1 MNQDKFG
8 ITRQSAPA
16 AGGAQERS
24 NQCEVTASLARG
36 QEATAEQVSPAVSP
50 AISPSTVEN
59 YKTETDG
66 DQSGSQSGTGNGK
79 PDCYKCKH
87 RRSLTYSAHS
97 ECVHPALDG
106 KGRVLAVVC
115 VLRSGSFLPL
125 GLTGRKHGILSG
137 WFTWPIDYD
146 PTWLET
152 CAVFEVSN
160 SDQPQI
166 VVAK

>member
-79 PDCYKCKH
+79 PDCYKCNTGAPLPIQRTRNACI
-87 RRSLTYSAHS
+87 RRWMVRDVS
-97 ECVHPALDG
+97 
-106 KGRVLAVVC
+106 
-115 VLRSGSFLPL
+115 
-125 GLTGRKHGILSG
+125 
-137 WFTWPIDYD
+137 
-146 PTWLET
+146 WLWY
-152 CAVFEVSN
+152 AFYVAEVSYHW
-160 SDQPQI
+160 
-166 VVAK
+166 